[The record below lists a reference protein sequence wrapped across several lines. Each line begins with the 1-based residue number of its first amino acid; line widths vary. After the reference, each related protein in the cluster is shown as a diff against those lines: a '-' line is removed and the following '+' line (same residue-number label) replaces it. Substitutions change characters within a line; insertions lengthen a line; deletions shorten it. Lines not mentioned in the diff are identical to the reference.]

1 MNVICITLALIVA
14 MIMIIIIH
22 TNNTKRLKAM
32 GVSGKCPSMDD
43 SIEQAKKIG
52 NFISGRYEDIGSYV
66 FKVSDAGLQPASIDR
81 IIRGKESGVIDL
93 IRMCHA
99 CGCEVVIR
107 QVGTGDI
114 ETSDNT
120 PERYEEYISSCSGT

>member
-1 MNVICITLALIVA
+1 MNVICITLVLIAA
-14 MIMIIIIH
+14 MIMIIIIN

-66 FKVSDAGLQPASIDR
+66 FKVSDAGLQPTSIDR
-81 IIRGKESGVIDL
+81 IIKGKESGVIDL

-107 QVGTGDI
+107 QVDSMDI
-114 ETSDNT
+114 ETSSNT
-120 PERYEEYISSCSGT
+120 AEHYEQYISSISST